1 MSNKFQNS
9 VESIL
14 FNLSEVQHFYC
25 VMGRNLSTAEFK
37 TQSTHVLYG
46 SALLP
51 LQKNKTGLPISDN
64 PVVSDY
70 NVIVLRCNAIFTSSF
85 KGNVKLIRYFVML

>member
-14 FNLSEVQHFYC
+14 FNLSEVQHFYY
-25 VMGRNLSTAEFK
+25 VMGRNLSVAAAEFK

-51 LQKNKTGLPISDN
+51 LQKNKTGLPI
-64 PVVSDY
+64 
-70 NVIVLRCNAIFTSSF
+70 
-85 KGNVKLIRYFVML
+85 MW